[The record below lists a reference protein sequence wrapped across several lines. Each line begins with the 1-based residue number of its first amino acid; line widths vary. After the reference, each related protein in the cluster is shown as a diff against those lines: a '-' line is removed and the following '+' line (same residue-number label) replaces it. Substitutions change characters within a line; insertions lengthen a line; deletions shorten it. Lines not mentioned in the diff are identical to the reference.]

1 MLWRA
6 LRFFAGLVVGIAL
19 WYSAAPLYN
28 RLISVPA
35 EPLLHI
41 DSRFAGAVLIPM
53 ERAIRIT
60 SSTDLPLAHVPADL
74 LTYNII
80 LLLALFATNSRAW
93 SLRNLRALLI
103 SAVVLFAAHV
113 AGLLIS
119 IESTYALR
127 LGEWSAKHYSDLGQ
141 DVWLVL
147 ELFYR
152 IVGMFGLAF
161 ACWFILSDAKDL
173 GWQRESAKQI

>member
-6 LRFFAGLVVGIAL
+6 LRFLVGLVAGIAL
-19 WYSAAPLYN
+19 WWSAAPLYN
-28 RLISVPA
+28 HLIGGVA
-35 EPLLHI
+35 ELLLHI
-41 DSRFAGAVLIPM
+41 DSRFAGAALVPM
-53 ERAIRIT
+53 ERVIRIT
-60 SSTDLPLAHVPADL
+60 SATDLPLAHVPADL

-80 LLLALFATNSRAW
+80 LLFALFATNSRAW

-103 SAVVLFAAHV
+103 SMGILFLAHV
-113 AGLLIS
+113 AGLLIA

-127 LGEWSAKHYSDLGQ
+127 LGAWSTKHYSELARDI
-141 DVWLVL
+141 WLVL

-161 ACWFILSDAKDL
+161 ACWFILSDGKDL
-173 GWQRESAKQI
+173 GWQKQPVA